1 MNIAKFRALLARA
14 VFLPLIL
21 ALLLGAVLF
30 WAVGDLRNVQQWVD
44 RTDEA
49 IYDSN
54 SLLKSIVDMEAG
66 LRGYVITGEPDFLDP
81 YNQGDGMVPGQF
93 DQLQRRFEG
102 DRGQELQL
110 ARIRDAYETWRQYS
124 LSLISQR
131 KAGPAAAQSLPVS
144 MKGRRLM
151 DNVRDE
157 IADFVRVANR
167 IRMQR
172 EQVEQH
178 RIALVLYAVEGLIA
192 ALGISLALF
201 TWSSMLQLSSEF
213 RKSVEDAERR
223 AEELQLEQH
232 RNIALIEAS
241 SSSIWRADAEG
252 RCTWISPQWCELTGL
267 TEAQTLGSGW
277 ANAAHPDDR
286 PGMRQGWI
294 EAIRRGGPYFYWEWR
309 LRTKEGSYRY
319 FATRGVPVFDT
330 DHTIREW
337 VGTVI
342 DIDDRKRREENLES
356 TQRELEGRVAQRTA
370 ELNEATNS
378 LRNLSV
384 ILMHSQ
390 DEERRRIAREL
401 HDSVGQLV
409 VALGMNL
416 SRIENDFSNL
426 DPDAARAVTESGEII
441 GELTNQVRTISHLLH
456 PPLLEEVGLDAAV
469 HWFTDGFSQ
478 RSGIQV
484 SVDVSPNLQ
493 RLDKD
498 MEIAVFRVLQ
508 ECLTNIHRH
517 SGSKT
522 ARIRLAADQNQ
533 VSIEVS
539 DDGGGIPPEKR
550 ELINSAGLSG
560 VGLRGMRERLRAF
573 GGSLDVRSGSSGT
586 IVTAVFPLAPAQ
598 ALN

>member
-1 MNIAKFRALLARA
+1 M
-14 VFLPLIL
+14 IL

-30 WAVGDLRNVQQWVD
+30 WAVNDLRNVQQWVD

-49 IYDSN
+49 IYESN
-54 SLLKSIVDMEAG
+54 ALLKSIVDMEAG
-66 LRGYVITGEPDFLDP
+66 LRGYVITGEPGFLDP
-81 YNQGDGMVPGQF
+81 YNQGAGMVPAQF

-110 ARIRDAYETWRQYS
+110 VRIRDAYETWRQYS
-124 LSLISQR
+124 VSLIGQR
-131 KAGPAAAQSLPVS
+131 KTAPVAAQSLPVS
-144 MKGRRLM
+144 MRGRQLM

-167 IRMQR
+167 IRTQR
-172 EQVEQH
+172 EQVEQR
-178 RIALVLYAVEGLIA
+178 RIEIVLYAVEGLVA

-201 TWSSMLQLSSEF
+201 TRSSMLQLSSEF
-213 RKSVEDAERR
+213 RKTVEAAERR
-223 AEELQLEQH
+223 TEELQIEQQ
-232 RNIALIEAS
+232 RNVALIEAS
-241 SSSIWRADAEG
+241 SSSIWRADPEG

-277 ANAAHPDDR
+277 ADAVHPEDR
-286 PGMRQGWI
+286 AGMRQAWM

-309 LRTKEGSYRY
+309 LRTKEGPYRY
-319 FATRGVPVFDT
+319 FATRGVPVFDSE
-330 DHTIREW
+330 HGVREW

-378 LRNLSV
+378 LRQLSV

-390 DEERRRIAREL
+390 DDERRRIAREL

-416 SRIENDFSNL
+416 SRIENDLPRL
-426 DPDAARAVTESGEII
+426 DPDAVRAVSESGAIVT
-441 GELTNQVRTISHLLH
+441 ELTNQVRTISHLLH

-484 SVDVSPNLQ
+484 TVDISPNLR

-498 MEIAVFRVLQ
+498 MEIAIFRVLQ

-517 SGSKT
+517 SGGKT
-522 ARIRLAADQNQ
+522 ARIRLVTDQNQ
-533 VSIEVS
+533 VSIEVG
-539 DDGGGIPPEKR
+539 DDGNGIPPEKR
-550 ELINSAGLSG
+550 ELINSTGLSG

-573 GGSLDVRSGSSGT
+573 GGTLDVQSGPSGT

-598 ALN
+598 AAALN